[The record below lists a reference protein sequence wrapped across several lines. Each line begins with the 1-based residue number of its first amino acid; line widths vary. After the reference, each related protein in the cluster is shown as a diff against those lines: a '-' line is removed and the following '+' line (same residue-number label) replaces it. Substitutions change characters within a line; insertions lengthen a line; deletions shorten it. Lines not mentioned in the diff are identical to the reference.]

1 MPRRHR
7 FRASLT
13 AKEHADNPPSK
24 REITLSQS
32 TQTTAPSNPASFV
45 ALLPLFVFLSLFIGA
60 GVYFQSQGVD
70 FAFYQ
75 LPSVIAILPAI
86 ILALVLSKQKL
97 NQAIDTFIGG
107 IGHSNIIAMCLIY
120 LLAGGFAAVA
130 KATGGVDATVALGL
144 SLIPSNLLLPGFFV
158 IAAFIAT
165 AMGTSMGTIAAVAPI
180 ALGVADQAQIDYA
193 LMAGAVMSGA
203 LFGDNLSIISDTTIA
218 ATRTQG
224 CDMKD
229 KFRENLIFAIPASL
243 LTFVAFVIAGQGQAD
258 LAAQDIDFIK
268 VIPYLTILVLA
279 VAGLNVF
286 VVLTLGILLA
296 GATGLLTMDYGVIQF
311 GKDIYAGF
319 SNMQEIFILSMLVGG
334 LAALMQQQ
342 GGLAFVSKQIE
353 KLITRF
359 SKAQGEASCRAA
371 ELGMAGIV
379 AVTNSCVANN
389 TVSIVV
395 TGDIAKDLAEKHG
408 VTPKRAASVLDIFAC
423 IIQGLIPY
431 GAQALLIASTFSI
444 TPLAAVSHAWYCM
457 ILAAVAIAIV
467 MFRKRHW
474 CS

>member
-1 MPRRHR
+1 M
-7 FRASLT
+7 SDSST
-13 AKEHADNPPSK
+13 V
-24 REITLSQS
+24 TSQHS
-32 TQTTAPSNPASFV
+32 PASFV
-45 ALLPLFVFLSLFIGA
+45 ALLPLFVFLGLFIGA

-86 ILALVLSKQKL
+86 MLAIILSKQKL
-97 NQAIDTFIGG
+97 NQSIDTFIGG

-120 LLAGGFAAVA
+120 LLAGAFAAVA

-224 CDMKD
+224 CDMRD

-243 LTFVAFVIAGQGQAD
+243 LTLIAFVFAGQGQAE
-258 LAAQDIDFIK
+258 LAAQNIDFIK
-268 VIPYLTILVLA
+268 VIPYLTILILA

-353 KLITRF
+353 KLIARF

-371 ELGMAGIV
+371 ELGMACIV
-379 AVTNSCVANN
+379 AVTNTCVANN

-408 VTPKRAASVLDIFAC
+408 VSPKRAASILDIFAC

-457 ILAAVAIAIV
+457 ILAVVAVAIVIL
-467 MFRKRHW
+467 RKRH
-474 CS
+474 

>member
-1 MPRRHR
+1 MSHS
-7 FRASLT
+7 AQTS
-13 AKEHADNPPSK
+13 
-24 REITLSQS
+24 S
-32 TQTTAPSNPASFV
+32 TNSPASFI
-45 ALLPLFVFLSLFIGA
+45 ALLPLFVFLGLFIGA
-60 GVYFQSQGVD
+60 GVYFQRQGVD

-86 ILALVLSKQKL
+86 ILALILSKQKL
-97 NQAIDTFIGG
+97 NQSIDTFISG

-144 SLIPSNLLLPGFFV
+144 SFIPSNLLLPGFFV

-193 LMAGAVMSGA
+193 IMAGAVMSGA

-243 LTFVAFVIAGQGQAD
+243 LTLIAFIFAGQGQAE
-258 LAAQDIDFIK
+258 LATQDIDFIK
-268 VIPYLTILVLA
+268 VLPYLTILILA

-296 GATGLLTMDYGVIQF
+296 GVTGLLTMDYGLIQF

-379 AVTNSCVANN
+379 ALTNSCVANN

-408 VTPKRAASVLDIFAC
+408 VSPKRAASVLDIFAC

-457 ILAAVAIAIV
+457 ILAVVAVVIV
-467 MFRKRHW
+467 IFRKRH
-474 CS
+474 

>member
-1 MPRRHR
+1 MSHS
-7 FRASLT
+7 A
-13 AKEHADNPPSK
+13 
-24 REITLSQS
+24 
-32 TQTTAPSNPASFV
+32 QTSSPNSPASFI
-45 ALLPLFVFLSLFIGA
+45 ALLPLFVFLGLFIGA

-86 ILALVLSKQKL
+86 ILALILSKQKL
-97 NQAIDTFIGG
+97 NQSIDTFISG

-120 LLAGGFAAVA
+120 LLAGAFAAVA

-243 LTFVAFVIAGQGQAD
+243 LTLIAFVFAGQGQAD
-258 LAAQDIDFIK
+258 LATQDIDLIK
-268 VIPYLTILVLA
+268 VLPYMTILILA

-296 GATGLLTMDYGVIQF
+296 GMTGLLTMDYGVIQF

-342 GGLAFVSKQIE
+342 GGLAFVSQQIE
-353 KLITRF
+353 KLIVRF

-408 VTPKRAASVLDIFAC
+408 VSPKRAASVLDIFAC

-457 ILAAVAIAIV
+457 ILAVVAVVIV
-467 MFRKRHW
+467 IFRKRH
-474 CS
+474 

>member
-1 MPRRHR
+1 
-7 FRASLT
+7 LT
-13 AKEHADNPPSK
+13 AKDPAGKTLKK
-24 REITLSQS
+24 RETTLSHSAQTSS
-32 TQTTAPSNPASFV
+32 TNSPASFI
-45 ALLPLFVFLSLFIGA
+45 ALLPLFVFLGLFIGA
-60 GVYFQSQGVD
+60 GVYFQRQGVD

-86 ILALVLSKQKL
+86 ILALILSKQKL
-97 NQAIDTFIGG
+97 NQSIDTFISG

-144 SLIPSNLLLPGFFV
+144 SFIPSNLLLPGFFV

-193 LMAGAVMSGA
+193 IMAGAVMSGA
-203 LFGDNLSIISDTTIA
+203 LFGDNLSILSDTTIA
-218 ATRTQG
+218 ATSTQG
-224 CDMKD
+224 CAMED
-229 KFRENLIFAIPASL
+229 KFSENLIFAIPASL
-243 LTFVAFVIAGQGQAD
+243 LTLIAFIFAGQGQAE
-258 LAAQDIDFIK
+258 LATQDIDLIK
-268 VIPYLTILVLA
+268 VLPYLTILILA

-296 GATGLLTMDYGVIQF
+296 GVAGLLTMDYGLIQF

-408 VTPKRAASVLDIFAC
+408 VSPKRAASVLDIFAC

-457 ILAAVAIAIV
+457 ILAVVAVVIV
-467 MFRKRHW
+467 IFRKRH
-474 CS
+474 

>member
-258 LAAQDIDFIK
+258 LAAQEIDFIK

-296 GATGLLTMDYGVIQF
+296 GATGLL
-311 GKDIYAGF
+311 GKA
-319 SNMQEIFILSMLVGG
+319 
-334 LAALMQQQ
+334 
-342 GGLAFVSKQIE
+342 
-353 KLITRF
+353 
-359 SKAQGEASCRAA
+359 
-371 ELGMAGIV
+371 
-379 AVTNSCVANN
+379 
-389 TVSIVV
+389 
-395 TGDIAKDLAEKHG
+395 
-408 VTPKRAASVLDIFAC
+408 
-423 IIQGLIPY
+423 
-431 GAQALLIASTFSI
+431 
-444 TPLAAVSHAWYCM
+444 
-457 ILAAVAIAIV
+457 
-467 MFRKRHW
+467 
-474 CS
+474 

>member
-1 MPRRHR
+1 M
-7 FRASLT
+7 
-13 AKEHADNPPSK
+13 
-24 REITLSQS
+24 SQS
-32 TQTTAPSNPASFV
+32 AQTTAPSSPASFI

-296 GATGLLTMDYGVIQF
+296 GTAGFLTMDYGVIQF

-353 KLITRF
+353 KLISRF

-408 VTPKRAASVLDIFAC
+408 VSPKRAASVLDIFAC

-431 GAQALLIASTFSI
+431 GAQALLLASTFSI

-467 MFRKRHW
+467 IFRKRH
-474 CS
+474 

>member
-1 MPRRHR
+1 MTTP
-7 FRASLT
+7 
-13 AKEHADNPPSK
+13 
-24 REITLSQS
+24 
-32 TQTTAPSNPASFV
+32 TQTTAPKASFI
-45 ALLPLFVFLSLFIGA
+45 ALLPLFLFLALFIGA

-75 LPSVIAILPAI
+75 LPSVVAILPAI
-86 ILALVLSKQKL
+86 ILAIVISKEKL
-97 NQAIDTFIGG
+97 NQSIETFIGG

-120 LLAGGFAAVA
+120 LLAGAFASVA

-144 SLIPSNLLLPGFFV
+144 SLVPSNLLLPGFFV

-180 ALGVADQAQIDYA
+180 ALGVAEEAQIELA
-193 LMAGAVMSGA
+193 LMAGAVISGA

-224 CDMKD
+224 CEMKD

-243 LTFVAFVIAGQGQAD
+243 ITLVVFTLAGQGQAEVAPQQID
-258 LAAQDIDFIK
+258 LLK

-286 VVLTLGILLA
+286 VVLTVGILLA
-296 GATGLLTMDYGVIQF
+296 GITGFATLDYGLIQF
-311 GKDIYAGF
+311 GQDIYTGF

-353 KLITRF
+353 KLIVRF
-359 SKAQGEASCRAA
+359 SSAKGEASTRAS

-379 AVTNSCVANN
+379 ALTNTCVANN

-395 TGDIAKDLAEKHG
+395 TGDIAKDLAEKHE
-408 VTPKRAASVLDIFAC
+408 VTPKRAASIMDIFSC

-444 TPLAAVSHAWYCM
+444 SPLQAVTHAWYCM
-457 ILAAVAIAIV
+457 ILAIVAIAIV
-467 MFRKRHW
+467 VLRKRH
-474 CS
+474 

>member
-243 LTFVAFVIAGQGQAD
+243 LTFIAFVIAGQGQAD
-258 LAAQDIDFIK
+258 LAAQEIDFIK

-467 MFRKRHW
+467 IFRKRH
-474 CS
+474 

>member
-1 MPRRHR
+1 M
-7 FRASLT
+7 T
-13 AKEHADNPPSK
+13 AKDPAGKTLKK
-24 REITLSQS
+24 RETTLSHSAQTSS
-32 TQTTAPSNPASFV
+32 TNSPASFI
-45 ALLPLFVFLSLFIGA
+45 ALLPLFVFLGLFIGA
-60 GVYFQSQGVD
+60 GVYFQRQGVD

-86 ILALVLSKQKL
+86 ILALILSKQKL
-97 NQAIDTFIGG
+97 NQSIDTFISG

-144 SLIPSNLLLPGFFV
+144 SFIPSNLLLPGFFV

-193 LMAGAVMSGA
+193 IMAGAVMSGA

-243 LTFVAFVIAGQGQAD
+243 LTLIAFIFAGQGQAE
-258 LAAQDIDFIK
+258 LATQDIDLIK
-268 VIPYLTILVLA
+268 VLPYLTILILA

-296 GATGLLTMDYGVIQF
+296 GVAGLLTMDYGLIQF

-408 VTPKRAASVLDIFAC
+408 VSPKRAASVLDIFAC

-457 ILAAVAIAIV
+457 ILAVVAVVIV
-467 MFRKRHW
+467 IFRKRH
-474 CS
+474 

>member
-1 MPRRHR
+1 M
-7 FRASLT
+7 
-13 AKEHADNPPSK
+13 
-24 REITLSQS
+24 SQS
-32 TQTTAPSNPASFV
+32 TQTTAPSNTASFV

-467 MFRKRHW
+467 IFRKRH
-474 CS
+474 

>member
-1 MPRRHR
+1 MTI
-7 FRASLT
+7 ST
-13 AKEHADNPPSK
+13 NTQETSSAKNA
-24 REITLSQS
+24 
-32 TQTTAPSNPASFV
+32 APGASFV
-45 ALLPLFVFLSLFIGA
+45 ALLPLFLFLALFIGA

-86 ILALVLSKQKL
+86 IFALIISKQKL
-97 NQAIDTFIGG
+97 NQSIDTFIAG

-120 LLAGGFAAVA
+120 LLAGAFASVA

-144 SLIPSNLLLPGFFV
+144 SLVPSNLLLPGFFV

-180 ALGVADQAQIDYA
+180 ALGVANEAQIELA
-193 LMAGAVMSGA
+193 IMAGAVISGA

-224 CDMKD
+224 CEMKD
-229 KFRENLIFAIPASL
+229 KFRENLIFAIPAS
-243 LTFVAFVIAGQGQAD
+243 VITLIIFTLVGQGQAEV
-258 LAAQDIDFIK
+258 APQEIDIIK

-279 VAGLNVF
+279 ISGLNVF
-286 VVLTLGILLA
+286 VVLTIGILLA
-296 GATGLLTMDYGVIQF
+296 GITGLFTMDYGLIQF
-311 GKDIYAGF
+311 GQDIYTGF
-319 SNMQEIFILSMLVGG
+319 TNMQEIFILSMLVGG

-342 GGLAFVSKQIE
+342 GGLAFVNELIE

-359 SKAQGEASCRAA
+359 SKAKGEASTRAS

-379 AVTNSCVANN
+379 ALTNTCVANN

-395 TGDIAKDLAEKHG
+395 TGDIAKDLAQKHE
-408 VTPKRAASVLDIFAC
+408 VTPKRAASIMDIFSC
-423 IIQGLIPY
+423 IVQGLIPY
-431 GAQALLIASTFSI
+431 GAQALLLASIFTIS
-444 TPLAAVSHAWYCM
+444 PLEAVTHAWYCM
-457 ILAAVAIAIV
+457 ILALVAISIV
-467 MFRKRHW
+467 IFRKRVA
-474 CS
+474 

>member
-1 MPRRHR
+1 M
-7 FRASLT
+7 
-13 AKEHADNPPSK
+13 
-24 REITLSQS
+24 SQS
-32 TQTTAPSNPASFV
+32 TQTTAPSNTASFV

-75 LPSVIAILPAI
+75 LPSVIAIMPAI

-258 LAAQDIDFIK
+258 LAAQEIDFIK

-353 KLITRF
+353 KLITRL
-359 SKAQGEASCRAA
+359 SKPQGEASCRAA

-444 TPLAAVSHAWYCM
+444 TPLAAVSYAWYCM

-467 MFRKRHW
+467 IFRKRH
-474 CS
+474 

>member
-1 MPRRHR
+1 M
-7 FRASLT
+7 T
-13 AKEHADNPPSK
+13 
-24 REITLSQS
+24 QS
-32 TQTTAPSNPASFV
+32 THTSVASPASFV

-60 GVYFQSQGVD
+60 GVYFQNQGVD

-86 ILALVLSKQKL
+86 ILAIVLSKQKL
-97 NQAIDTFIGG
+97 NQTIDTFIGG

-144 SLIPSNLLLPGFFV
+144 SLIPSDLLLPGFFV

-180 ALGVADQAQIDYA
+180 ALGVADQAHIDYA

-243 LTFVAFVIAGQGQAD
+243 LTFIAFVVAGQGQAE
-258 LAAQDIDFIK
+258 LAAQNIDFIK
-268 VIPYLTILVLA
+268 VVPYLTILILA

-296 GATGLLTMDYGVIQF
+296 GGAGFLTMDYTVIQF
-311 GKDIYAGF
+311 SKDIYAGF
-319 SNMQEIFILSMLVGG
+319 SNMQEIFFLSMLVGG

-342 GGLAFVSKQIE
+342 GGLAFVNNLIE
-353 KLITRF
+353 KLIVRF
-359 SKAQGEASCRAA
+359 SKSQGEASCRAA

-379 AVTNSCVANN
+379 TLTNSCVANN

-395 TGDIAKDLAEKHG
+395 TGDIAKDLADKHG
-408 VTPKRAASVLDIFAC
+408 VSPKRAASVLDIFAC
-423 IIQGLIPY
+423 IVQGLIPY
-431 GAQALLIASTFSI
+431 GAQALLLASTFSI

-457 ILAAVAIAIV
+457 ILAIVAVAIVI
-467 MFRKRHW
+467 FRKRH
-474 CS
+474 